1 MYNEHFFQDAIEQLM
16 SFISALEPPVP
27 ADTSSFGFFPLEQSK
42 HFSHDWITEVPTN
55 FNELKK
61 TYFYCSSNHLEPNL
75 YPTYHLER
83 TFLCA
88 SLILGVKDIEHAI
101 MCVL

>member
-1 MYNEHFFQDAIEQLM
+1 M
-16 SFISALEPPVP
+16 SSITALEPPVP

-42 HFSHDWITEVPTN
+42 YFNHDWITKVSTS

-75 YPTYHLER
+75 YLTSFR
-83 TFLCA
+83 TEFLCA
-88 SLILGVKDIEHAI
+88 SVILGVKDIEHAI